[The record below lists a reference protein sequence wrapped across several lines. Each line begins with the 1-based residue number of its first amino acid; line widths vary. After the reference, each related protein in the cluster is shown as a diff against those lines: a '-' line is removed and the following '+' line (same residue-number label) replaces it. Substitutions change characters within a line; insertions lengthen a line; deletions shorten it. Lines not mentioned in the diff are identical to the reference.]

1 MRLIT
6 RQRLVSGA
14 RLSIC
19 GLAMWFVVASVSFQD
34 SVVLSSDGARVTGI
48 ITDLGDRIAIR
59 TPDGLT
65 SNIARSRIALDEQGA
80 ERLTYGLLSVWRDS
94 GKLLIL
100 CGVTLF
106 LAVPFLQGLRFCR
119 LLRAADIQMGLWQSV
134 KLAFAGN
141 FLNFAA
147 PLGSTAGDV
156 FKAFYASRHTEKKTE
171 AAAMVFIDRAV
182 GLGTLLSSVTLIA
195 LLSGPQS
202 RLAPLRTY
210 LFALVATGLAAAA
223 LYLSPQVR
231 RWAWTR
237 KLAARLP
244 RREQLARIDRTLR
257 ALLARPGVLLR
268 AVAATVVLQG
278 FAAAAFVCVC
288 MALGMAISG
297 SDLTSVYAYFSA
309 GEIVKALPGPPQGLG
324 TMELAYGYF
333 FANMGSGSQIVSA
346 AVAIRL
352 VNLVCSL
359 PGIAIVATGG
369 CRPARR
375 DVSSV
380 SGACRARFAA
390 RALPI
395 AIPVVARAGRTAEC

>member
-6 RQRLVSGA
+6 RQQLASGV

-19 GLAMWFVVASVSFQD
+19 GLAMWFVLTSVSFQD
-34 SVVLSSDGARVTGI
+34 SVVLSGDGSQVTGI

-59 TPDGLT
+59 TTDGLT
-65 SNIARSRIALDEQGA
+65 RNIARSRIAVDEQGA

-106 LAVPFLQGLRFCR
+106 LVVPFLQGLRFCR
-119 LLRAADIQMGLWQSV
+119 LLGAADIPMGLWQSV

-156 FKAFYASRHTEKKTE
+156 FKAFYASRRTEKKTE
-171 AAAMVFIDRAV
+171 AAATVFIDRAV

-195 LLSGPQS
+195 LLSGPES

-210 LFALVATGLAAAA
+210 LFALVATGLGGVA

-237 KLAARLP
+237 ELAERLP

-268 AVAATVVLQG
+268 AVATTVVLQG

-288 MALGMAISG
+288 LALGMAISG
-297 SDLTSVYAYFSA
+297 SDLASVYAYFSA

-333 FANMGSGSQIVSA
+333 FASMGSGSQIVSA

-375 DVSSV
+375 GLSSANGG
-380 SGACRARFAA
+380 SRTRSAP

-395 AIPVVARAGRTAEC
+395 AVPVVVRPGHAADC